1 MEEMDKKKAGLTNPQ
16 IAELIWN
23 LNDEDFVEVFE
34 NIRKR
39 NPKETEIIILPGCN
53 HGNGMYKQTEL
64 YQNKIKQFLEKHL

>member
-34 NIRKR
+34 NIESRIQ
-39 NPKETEIIILPGCN
+39 KELTIGEFIDVCISEVKNLN
-53 HGNGMYKQTEL
+53 
-64 YQNKIKQFLEKHL
+64 

>member
-34 NIRKR
+34 NIESRIQ
-39 NPKETEIIILPGCN
+39 KELTVGEFIDICISEVKNLN
-53 HGNGMYKQTEL
+53 
-64 YQNKIKQFLEKHL
+64 